1 MKTRSAIIGL
11 LALGGVTM
19 FMPAKA
25 QAYDE
30 YCREY
35 TRTVSI
41 GNRQEVAYGT
51 ACYQPDGSWKIV
63 DEDDQNRIGQRFRD
77 GDVINNYEPVYQP
90 VYSRPVYQSVY
101 QPYHYRPLPPRTRI
115 VFISG
120 YDRHDYKHHGK
131 HRHGRGH
138 DDRRGHDRH
147 HRHN

>member
-1 MKTRSAIIGL
+1 MKTTMMVMGL

-41 GNRQEVAYGT
+41 GNRQEVAYGN

-63 DEDDQNRIGQRFRD
+63 DEDDQSRIGQRFRD
-77 GDVINNYEPVYQP
+77 NDVVNSYQP
-90 VYSRPVYQSVY
+90 ANSRPVY

-115 VFISG
+115 VFISDN
-120 YDRHDYKHHGK
+120 DRHDYKHHGK
-131 HRHGRGH
+131 HRRGRGH
-138 DDRRGHDRH
+138 DDRHDDRH
-147 HRHN
+147 RHR

>member
-1 MKTRSAIIGL
+1 MKTTSVILGF
-11 LALGGVTM
+11 LALGAAAI

-41 GNRQEVAYGT
+41 SNRQEVAYGT

-63 DEDDQNRIGQRFRD
+63 DEDDQSRIGQRFHD
-77 GDVINNYEPVYQP
+77 NDVVNNDRS
-90 VYSRPVYQSVY
+90 VYSRPVYQPVY

-115 VFISG
+115 VFISDR
-120 YDRHDYKHHGK
+120 DRHDYKRHGK
-131 HRHGRGH
+131 HRHHGRH
-138 DDRRGHDRH
+138 DDR
-147 HRHN
+147 HRHR